1 MTKGMY
7 MFSKIRAI
15 ALAVVTAGVLT
26 FTAAQAS
33 AFAATAST
41 AKPAHPARTAQTSQ
55 ITPTPISGV
64 VTDAAGNVVQ
74 TFSGTFTPTSFQ
86 GTKTTLTALGTVT
99 GTLTN
104 VATNATTTVNQT
116 PGSSVVTPADP
127 TCNVLSLTLGPLH
140 LDLLGLVV
148 DLNQVVLNITAV
160 SGAGNLLGNLLCA
173 VANLLNNS
181 GSGNMIPVANLL
193 NQILSLL

>member
-1 MTKGMY
+1 

-41 AKPAHPARTAQTSQ
+41 AKPNHTAKAAQTAPAGQ
-55 ITPTPISGV
+55 AIAPITT
-64 VTDAAGNVVQ
+64 
-74 TFSGTFTPTSFQ
+74 TFTDPNTGLLDTFTGQFTPASFT
-86 GTKTTLTALGTVT
+86 GTKTTLTTV
-99 GTLTN
+99 GTLTGQVTDTAGN
-104 VATNATTTVNQT
+104 VLQTVNQAVT
-116 PGSSVVTPADP
+116 TTATPADP
-127 TCNVLSLTLGPLH
+127 TCNVLSLTLGPLD
-140 LDLLGLVV
+140 LNLLGLVV
-148 DLNQVVLNITAV
+148 TLNQVVLNITAQ